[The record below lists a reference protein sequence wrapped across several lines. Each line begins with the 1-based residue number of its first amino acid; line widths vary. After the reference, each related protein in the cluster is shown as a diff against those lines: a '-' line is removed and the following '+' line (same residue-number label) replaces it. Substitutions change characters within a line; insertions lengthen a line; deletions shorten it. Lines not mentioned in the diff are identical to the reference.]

1 MLSHDRAV
9 AILMFTNNGISQ
21 YWEMSSFMENF
32 PVVQE
37 NTSMHGDCG
46 ETLYVITINCLA
58 VEFQVSEAI
67 LN

>member
-1 MLSHDRAV
+1 
-9 AILMFTNNGISQ
+9 MFTNNGISQ